1 MSDDAMVVVAIVVS
15 AVLAMFAILPVRKRP
30 GKAFRGRANPDP
42 EPPQDPAVNVARV
55 LVQEV
60 MKEELDNIEEAS
72 NSAEPA
78 DELAALGNRRKRK
91 PTIKKKIT

>member
-15 AVLAMFAILPVRKRP
+15 AVLAMFAILPVRKGPR
-30 GKAFRGRANPDP
+30 KAIRGRANPDP

-60 MKEELDNIEEAS
+60 MKEKVEEVDEAS
-72 NSAEPA
+72 NSASPA
-78 DELAALGNRRKRK
+78 DELAALGNKRKR
-91 PTIKKKIT
+91 